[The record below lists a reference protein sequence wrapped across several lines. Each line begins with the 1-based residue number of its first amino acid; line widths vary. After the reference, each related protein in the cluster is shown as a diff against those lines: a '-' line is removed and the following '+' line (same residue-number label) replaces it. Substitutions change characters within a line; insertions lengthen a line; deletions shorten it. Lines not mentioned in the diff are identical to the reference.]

1 MRKALLAVA
10 LWAIPSLAQAQGVP
24 IQDLPLATTPLSSS
38 DLFAVT
44 QGNVFHKLPGTSLG
58 LAAGLGTMSTQNAN
72 AVAITGGTISGV
84 TIAGNVTGH
93 ASLDLALTGGT
104 MLGNIAMGGNDISGG
119 GMFAATTLTGTLS
132 TAAQPNIT
140 SVGTLAGLTVTG
152 SFTATGLVSNA
163 DIANPA
169 TTVNGQTCTLGST
182 CTVTATA
189 GNALTFG
196 THLTGGSFNGSA
208 PVTLGTDATSANTV
222 STIVAR
228 DGSGN
233 FAAGAITLTGNPVY
247 GISGATT
254 NGNCV
259 EFGTGSILTDAG
271 APCSSGGGGGSV
283 TSVGLTVPAT
293 SIFGV
298 TGSPITTAGT
308 LGITTTGTSG
318 GIPYFSS
325 TSQLTSS
332 ALLAS
337 HGVVYGGGAGSAP
350 VTTAAGTN
358 GQILTGQTGAAPAF
372 ETMSGDGTFSAAG
385 VLAITNLSGVTNASL
400 ANSGLAHSTI
410 SGVSLGSNLAT
421 LTYGTHLTNSAGAS
435 TYNGSAASTLATDAT
450 NANTASTIVARDASG
465 NFTAGTITATL
476 TGGASLDLPLTGGTM
491 SGDIAMGGHNI
502 SGGGTFT
509 ATTLAGTLSTAAQPN
524 VTSLGTV
531 AGLTVTGSLTATGL
545 VTNADLA
552 HPATTVNGQ
561 TCTLGSTC
569 TVTATAG
576 SALTFGTHLT
586 GTSYNGSSPVT
597 IATDATDANT
607 NSTIVARDGSGN
619 FTAGT
624 ITASLTGH
632 ASLDLPLT
640 GGTMSGTITSTAT
653 IPLTDTS
660 SVSFFPQLVL
670 NNDASDSFGPYLILT
685 KGRAGNTTTL
695 NGDSLGV
702 VDFEGFG
709 SGNAAAQGP
718 YIQAVSTGSAGTTF
732 IPSDLVFL
740 TATSSAVTE
749 QMRIAST
756 GMVSIPNGAI
766 TVVSDYATATPIG
779 GISSHLTNDYPSST
793 FVLPTA
799 ITGFATIPAST
810 SGNQAFGVY
819 GLAEL
824 RSTGGGTGIASEFTA
839 RNFSG
844 NAPDTNLPPNSA
856 IGTTTS
862 VTKGINVTCGFQ
874 ALPADC
880 SIGIHI
886 GNEVSDPTFSIF
898 NTGEYIQLYRQY
910 GLFIEAMPS
919 GNQIS
924 AVIKTN
930 GVGNAME
937 LLSTAEPSL
946 GGGVFEIVNHSAVT
960 TFYITYGGDFLAT
973 GKAVVE
979 GLPTSA
985 GGGGL
990 FVCVDTSGNFYKKAV
1005 CP

>member
-104 MLGNIAMGGNDISGG
+104 MSGNIAMGGNDISGSGLVTIPSTGSVNGVLAG
-119 GMFAATTLTGTLS
+119 GVGQSATTNWLEVFIGGTISAPNYGLALGATASVSQITGLGSNTTTPS
-132 TAAQPNIT
+132 EFGVIGGAQSKTCVTSCNGVDAFATGAFAVNNAQTGGATMQNVWSYFGVVTALPGASNVGSGYTEGIEQDIVNKGLAGQPGAAPKVTPYNPNPLYMTRGMVLASGSGSLDATEQTYEGPASIALEIASNCSCNPT
-140 SVGTLAGLTVTG
+140 SVGNTPTFKSGIVFQAYALTGGVGADADATITDAISLPRLAGINFWNSGDTTTPAASIYSAMTSVTPHGYNIRFDDAGVAFETNVGFGQGNPILFITPSAAGTCYEQITAGAGDMLFSSAGAANCINYYNVTG
-152 SFTATGLVSNA
+152 SAGGYVFQVNSVNIMDIAATGVSVA
-163 DIANPA
+163 
-169 TTVNGQTCTLGST
+169 GSLT
-182 CTVTATA
+182 II
-189 GNALTFG
+189 GN
-196 THLTGGSFNGSA
+196 S
-208 PVTLGTDATSANTV
+208 
-222 STIVAR
+222 
-228 DGSGN
+228 
-233 FAAGAITLTGNPVY
+233 VY
-247 GISGATT
+247 AVSGATT

-259 EFGTGSILTDAG
+259 EFGTGNILTDTG

-283 TSVGLTVPAT
+283 TSVGLAVPAA
-293 SIFGV
+293 SILGL

-308 LGITTTGTSG
+308 IGLTTTGTSG
-318 GIPYFSS
+318 GVPYFSS
-325 TSQLTSS
+325 TSQLSS
-332 ALLAS
+332 SGLLANNAILT
-337 HGVVYGGGAGSAP
+337 GGGAGAAPKSVAITGLVLGNGVSAP
-350 VTTAAGTN
+350 SAYAGASACSSGNFVTA
-358 GQILTGQTGAAPAF
+358 L
-372 ETMSGDGTFSAAG
+372 SAAG
-385 VLAITNLSGVTNASL
+385 ATTC
-400 ANSGLAHSTI
+400 ANTGLGTM
-410 SGVSLGSNLAT
+410 AT
-421 LTYGTHLTNSAGAS
+421 Q
-435 TYNGSAASTLATDAT
+435 
-450 NANTASTIVARDASG
+450 NANAVA
-465 NFTAGTITATL
+465 I
-476 TGGASLDLPLTGGTM
+476 TGGT
-491 SGDIAMGGHNI
+491 A
-502 SGGGTFT
+502 
-509 ATTLAGTLSTAAQPN
+509 
-524 VTSLGTV
+524 LG
-531 AGLTVTGSLTATGL
+531 LEEL
-545 VTNADLA
+545 
-552 HPATTVNGQ
+552 
-561 TCTLGSTC
+561 
-569 TVTATAG
+569 
-576 SALTFGTHLT
+576 
-586 GTSYNGSSPVT
+586 
-597 IATDATDANT
+597 
-607 NSTIVARDGSGN
+607 
-619 FTAGT
+619 
-624 ITASLTGH
+624 
-632 ASLDLPLT
+632 
-640 GGTMSGTITSTAT
+640 
-653 IPLTDTS
+653 
-660 SVSFFPQLVL
+660 
-670 NNDASDSFGPYLILT
+670 
-685 KGRAGNTTTL
+685 
-695 NGDSLGV
+695 
-702 VDFEGFG
+702 
-709 SGNAAAQGP
+709 
-718 YIQAVSTGSAGTTF
+718 
-732 IPSDLVFL
+732 
-740 TATSSAVTE
+740 
-749 QMRIAST
+749 
-756 GMVSIPNGAI
+756 
-766 TVVSDYATATPIG
+766 TVVSSYSIATPIG
-779 GISSHLTNDYPSST
+779 GINSQLTNDYPSSS

-799 ITGFATIPAST
+799 VTGYAIIPAST

-946 GGGVFEIVNHSAVT
+946 GGAVFEVVNHSAAT